1 VHGLDWT
8 IPADAFEK
16 YQETFSALDREGKG
30 SLTGAQAVPHLRKSG
45 LQDSVLR
52 AIWNLTDVTK
62 DGKLDRLEFA
72 LAAHLIA
79 KHGERGWIIPTQLPA
94 QLHDSARKLSQTYT
108 PPAASASSS
117 LSQSEF
123 APPLVSPVEAGQP
136 AISGLVS
143 VDACALLEQGVQLF
157 GGDVAAFQRAL
168 STYADLSA
176 RDAAFRALQQQRAG
190 DSQSGARVWSTA
202 DPHLPRPEGLSDS
215 ELMFAT
221 VREVSPPRRAPVRDC
236 CARLGFEQA
245 LRSPLFPHR
254 A

>member
-1 VHGLDWT
+1 M
-8 IPADAFEK
+8 
-16 YQETFSALDREGKG
+16 
-30 SLTGAQAVPHLRKSG
+30 
-45 LQDSVLR
+45 
-52 AIWNLTDVTK
+52 
-62 DGKLDRLEFA
+62 
-72 LAAHLIA
+72 
-79 KHGERGWIIPTQLPA
+79 
-94 QLHDSARKLSQTYT
+94 
-108 PPAASASSS
+108 
-117 LSQSEF
+117 
-123 APPLVSPVEAGQP
+123 
-136 AISGLVS
+136 
-143 VDACALLEQGVQLF
+143 QGVQLF

-190 DSQSGARVWSTA
+190 DSQGGARVWSTA